1 MSTSLAPKHSRVQD
15 EINRVFNHFF
25 NGNVME
31 PEFLLDTSKTM
42 FSPPLDLTETDNEFV
57 LRLEVPGIPKE
68 NVDVQLVG
76 DVLTITGHRDKVTEK
91 QGETYLWREQE
102 FGQFRRTLR
111 LPVPVIAAKVDAA
124 HNDGVL
130 IVRLPKTAPAVSTRI
145 AIR

>member
-25 NGNVME
+25 NGTVME